1 MKDRRLKSISSSSSI
16 FTLMSHCG
24 KTDKY
29 RTDVLIKNGT
39 SVTVSIEQS
48 LSSEL
53 KPIQKVCLRTLWFSK
68 KQTFKNK
75 MEKRILFFFPFLRVC
90 LKASILNCELFCG
103 SSTAMVIVLFSITI
117 QW

>member
-75 MEKRILFFFPFLRVC
+75 MEKRVL
-90 LKASILNCELFCG
+90 
-103 SSTAMVIVLFSITI
+103 LFSFS
-117 QW
+117 